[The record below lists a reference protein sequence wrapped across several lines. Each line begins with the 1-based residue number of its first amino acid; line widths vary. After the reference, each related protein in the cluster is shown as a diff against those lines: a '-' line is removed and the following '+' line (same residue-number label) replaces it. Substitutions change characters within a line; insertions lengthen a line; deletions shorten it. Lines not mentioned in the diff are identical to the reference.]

1 MVPLPTLGTMV
12 NKVKDSSGAFVKT
25 EFVGAPSGQKVVDDD
40 DDTVLWQGTVGY
52 SYYYKT
58 PDPITGLCD
67 DRAQPTSV
75 FYDRAN
81 QGSGNEGGV
90 LNCPV
95 TEQEADGQAD
105 CFPAPICPCGV
116 DDYGRCRCDLATQWY
131 CPCYDYCIGEQNPG
145 EFDGDGAEAAI
156 CGKYADDGVLRP
168 PHA

>member
-67 DRAQPTSV
+67 DEVGCEVPEE
-75 FYDRAN
+75 
-81 QGSGNEGGV
+81 GSGEPIG
-90 LNCPV
+90 
-95 TEQEADGQAD
+95 ADMSTSDGASD
-105 CFPAPICPCGV
+105 SAEPSDGTSAPLP
-116 DDYGRCRCDLATQWY
+116 
-131 CPCYDYCIGEQNPG
+131 
-145 EFDGDGAEAAI
+145 DGDGELVSRVNLSI
-156 CGKYADDGVLRP
+156 GKP
-168 PHA
+168 PRLHLLYHRSTSRQSLPT